1 MSNFIIKIAICGVTG
16 FTTFWNFE
24 AKAEELYDYQ
34 TGQVT
39 NVTPQQ
45 RYYDDKNYQS
55 NAPKKKHFYSGNW
68 SLTLGASVYE
78 APKFEGDDTYDI
90 AVDPI
95 ISIGKSGGDNRF
107 SSRNDNMSFALLERS
122 LIRLGVVG
130 KILQERDSDTSG
142 DLKGLKRVKWG
153 GEIGGFAEIYP
164 LDWVRAR
171 AELRQGLRSHNGVT
185 SDIAVDAY
193 KNLTPTVQ
201 VSGGPRAFYGT
212 KDYFKTYYGVNADE
226 ALRSGLREFHP
237 DSGWGAFGAGG
248 AITWKATNKITTSVF
263 GEYKRLTGDA
273 GDSSLVFQ
281 RGDKNQFTMG
291 LSASYRFDLSLK

>member
-1 MSNFIIKIAICGVTG
+1 MSNFVMKLVICSVSGLSTFMVTTAG
-16 FTTFWNFE
+16 
-24 AKAEELYDYQ
+24 AEELYDYK
-34 TGQVT
+34 TGTVS
-39 NVTPQQ
+39 NVSSQQ
-45 RYYDDKNYQS
+45 RYSDDNNYQS
-55 NAPKKKHFYSGNW
+55 STAKKKHFYSGNW

-95 ISIGKSGGDNRF
+95 ISIGKSGADNRF

-122 LIRLGVVG
+122 LIRLGIVG
-130 KILQERDSDTSG
+130 KILQERDSDTSS

-164 LDWVRAR
+164 TDWLRGR
-171 AELRQGLRSHNGVT
+171 AELRQGIRSHNGVT
-185 SDIAVDAY
+185 SDIAVDAFQ
-193 KNLTPTVQ
+193 NLTPTVQ

-212 KDYFKTYYGVNADE
+212 KDYFKTYYGVDGDE
-226 ALRSGLREFHP
+226 SRRSGLREFHP
-237 DSGWGAFGAGG
+237 DSGWGALGAGG

-273 GDSSLVFQ
+273 GDSSLVSQ

-291 LSASYRFDLSLK
+291 LSASYRFDISLK

>member
-1 MSNFIIKIAICGVTG
+1 MSNFVMKLVICSVSGLATFMVTPAG
-16 FTTFWNFE
+16 
-24 AKAEELYDYQ
+24 AEELYDYQ
-34 TGQVT
+34 TGTVS
-39 NVTPQQ
+39 NVSSQQ
-45 RYYDDKNYQS
+45 RYSDDNNYQS
-55 NAPKKKHFYSGNW
+55 STPKKKHFYSGNW
-68 SLTLGASVYE
+68 SLTLGASIYE

-95 ISIGKSGGDNRF
+95 ISIGKSGADNRF

-122 LIRLGVVG
+122 LIRLGIVG

-164 LDWVRAR
+164 TDWLRAR
-171 AELRQGLRSHNGVT
+171 AELRQGIRSHNGVT
-185 SDIAVDAY
+185 SDIAVDAF

-212 KDYFKTYYGVNADE
+212 KDYFKTYYGVDGDE
-226 ALRSGLREFHP
+226 SRRSGLREFHP
-237 DSGWGAFGAGG
+237 DSGWGALGAGG

-291 LSASYRFDLSLK
+291 LSASYRFDISLK

>member
-1 MSNFIIKIAICGVTG
+1 MKVVFAGMTG
-16 FTTFWNFE
+16 LMTISCFQAN
-24 AKAEELYDYQ
+24 AEELYDYQ
-34 TGQVT
+34 TGKVT
-39 NVTPQQ
+39 NVSAEQ
-45 RYYDDKNYQS
+45 RAVDDQNYRS
-55 NAPKKKHFYSGNW
+55 TAPAKKHFYSGNW

-95 ISIGKSGGDNRF
+95 FSIGKRGGDDRF
-107 SSRNDNMSFALLERS
+107 SSRNDNMSFALLEKS

-164 LDWVRAR
+164 LDWLRAR
-171 AELRQGLRSHNGVT
+171 AEVRKGIRSHNGVT
-185 SDIAVDAY
+185 SDIAVDVY
-193 KNLTPTVQ
+193 KNLTPSVQ
-201 VSGGPRAFYGT
+201 VSGGPRAFYAT
-212 KDYFKTYYGVNADE
+212 QDYFKTYYGVDAE
-226 ALRSGLREFHP
+226 ESLRSGLKEFHP
-237 DSGWGAFGAGG
+237 DSGWGSFGAGG

-291 LSASYRFDLSLK
+291 ISASYRFDFTLR

>member
-1 MSNFIIKIAICGVTG
+1 M
-16 FTTFWNFE
+16 
-24 AKAEELYDYQ
+24 AEELYDYQ
-34 TGQVT
+34 TGRVT
-39 NVTPQQ
+39 NAAAQQ
-45 RYYDDKNYQS
+45 HYSDDKNYRS
-55 NAPKKKHFYSGNW
+55 NGSTKKHFYSGNW
-68 SLTLGASVYE
+68 SLTLGVSVYE

-122 LIRLGVVG
+122 LLRLGVVG
-130 KILQERDSDTSG
+130 KILQERDSDTSD

-153 GEIGGFAEIYP
+153 GEVGGFAEIYP
-164 LDWVRAR
+164 LDWLRAR
-171 AELRQGLRSHNGVT
+171 AEVRQGIRSHNGVT

-193 KNLTPTVQ
+193 KNLTPSVQ
-201 VSGGPRAFYGT
+201 ISGGPRAFYGT
-212 KDYFKTYYGVNADE
+212 EDYFKTYYGVNSEE

-237 DSGWGAFGAGG
+237 HSGWGAFGVGG

-263 GEYKRLTGDA
+263 SEFKRLAGDA

-291 LSASYRFDLSLK
+291 LSASYRFDISLK

>member
-1 MSNFIIKIAICGVTG
+1 MSDNILKIVFAGMTG
-16 FTTFWNFE
+16 LMTISCFQAN
-24 AKAEELYDYQ
+24 AEELYDYQ
-34 TGQVT
+34 TGKVT
-39 NVTPQQ
+39 NVSAEQ
-45 RYYDDKNYQS
+45 RAADDRNYRS
-55 NAPKKKHFYSGNW
+55 TAPAKKHFYSGNW

-78 APKFEGDDTYDI
+78 APKFEGDDTYNI

-95 ISIGKSGGDNRF
+95 FSIGKAGGDDRF
-107 SSRNDNMSFALLERS
+107 SSRNDNMSFALLEKS

-142 DLKGLKRVKWG
+142 DLKGLNRVKWG
-153 GEIGGFAEIYP
+153 GEVGGFAEIYP
-164 LDWVRAR
+164 LDWLRAR
-171 AELRQGLRSHNGVT
+171 AEVRRGIRSHNGVT

-193 KNLTPTVQ
+193 KNLTPSVRI
-201 VSGGPRAFYGT
+201 SGGPRAFYAT
-212 KDYFKTYYGVNADE
+212 QDYFKTYYGVDAE
-226 ALRSGLREFHP
+226 ESLRSGLKEFHP
-237 DSGWGAFGAGG
+237 DSGWGSFGAGG

-291 LSASYRFDLSLK
+291 ISASYRFDFTLR

>member
-1 MSNFIIKIAICGVTG
+1 MSDNILKVVFAGMTG
-16 FTTFWNFE
+16 LMTISCFQAN
-24 AKAEELYDYQ
+24 AEELYDYQ
-34 TGQVT
+34 TGKVT
-39 NVTPQQ
+39 NVSAEQ
-45 RYYDDKNYQS
+45 RAVDDQNYRS
-55 NAPKKKHFYSGNW
+55 TAPAKKHFYSGNW

-95 ISIGKSGGDNRF
+95 FSIGKRGGDDRF
-107 SSRNDNMSFALLERS
+107 SSRNDNMSFALLEKS

-142 DLKGLKRVKWG
+142 DLKGLNRVKWG
-153 GEIGGFAEIYP
+153 GEVGGFAEIYP
-164 LDWVRAR
+164 LDWLRAR
-171 AELRQGLRSHNGVT
+171 AEVRKGIRSHNGVT
-185 SDIAVDAY
+185 SDIAVDVY
-193 KNLTPTVQ
+193 KNLTPSVQ
-201 VSGGPRAFYGT
+201 VSGGPRAFYAT
-212 KDYFKTYYGVNADE
+212 QDYFKTYYGVDAE
-226 ALRSGLREFHP
+226 ESLRSGLKEFHP
-237 DSGWGAFGAGG
+237 DSGWGSFGAGG

-291 LSASYRFDLSLK
+291 ISASYRFDFTLR

>member
-1 MSNFIIKIAICGVTG
+1 MSDNILKVVFAGMTG
-16 FTTFWNFE
+16 LMTISCFQAN
-24 AKAEELYDYQ
+24 AEELYDYQ
-34 TGQVT
+34 TGKVT
-39 NVTPQQ
+39 NVSAEQ
-45 RYYDDKNYQS
+45 RAVDDQNYRS
-55 NAPKKKHFYSGNW
+55 TAPAKKHFYSGNW

-95 ISIGKSGGDNRF
+95 FSIGKRGGDDRF
-107 SSRNDNMSFALLERS
+107 SSRNDNMSFALLEKS

-164 LDWVRAR
+164 LDWLRAR
-171 AELRQGLRSHNGVT
+171 AEVRKGIRSHNGVT
-185 SDIAVDAY
+185 SDIAVDVY
-193 KNLTPTVQ
+193 KNLTPSVQ
-201 VSGGPRAFYGT
+201 VSGGPRAFYAT
-212 KDYFKTYYGVNADE
+212 QDYFKTYYGVDAE
-226 ALRSGLREFHP
+226 ESLRSGLKEFHP
-237 DSGWGAFGAGG
+237 DSGWGSFGAGG

-291 LSASYRFDLSLK
+291 ISASYRFDFTLR